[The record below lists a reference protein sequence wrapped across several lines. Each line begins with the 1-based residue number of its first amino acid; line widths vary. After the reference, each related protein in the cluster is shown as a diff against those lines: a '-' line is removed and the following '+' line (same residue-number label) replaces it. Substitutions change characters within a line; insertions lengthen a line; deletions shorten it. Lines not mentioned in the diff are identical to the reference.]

1 MQARDH
7 ASPADALTELLLQ
20 RAATEAAAEAKLAE
34 ESAAAAAAATWAQ
47 NEAATAEA
55 LAEAQTKGAALLAK
69 IGASTNATDNDD
81 EGSRQKSLVP
91 VVTEK
96 LAEPE
101 SPANEEGE
109 EGWAATLLM
118 LAAVLCGVM
127 IGTTVSSVRT
137 AVHPCA
143 ALLTTVDAARRNAAK
158 ICSERARARLLCIFP
173 RPCQPGQF

>member
-1 MQARDH
+1 MQALDH

-20 RAATEAAAEAKLAE
+20 RAAAKARTEAAAEAKLAE
-34 ESAAAAAAATWAQ
+34 ESAAAAAATWAQ

-118 LAAVLCGVM
+118 LPSCWPP
-127 IGTTVSSVRT
+127 S
-137 AVHPCA
+137 CA
-143 ALLTTVDAARRNAAK
+143 G
-158 ICSERARARLLCIFP
+158 S
-173 RPCQPGQF
+173 